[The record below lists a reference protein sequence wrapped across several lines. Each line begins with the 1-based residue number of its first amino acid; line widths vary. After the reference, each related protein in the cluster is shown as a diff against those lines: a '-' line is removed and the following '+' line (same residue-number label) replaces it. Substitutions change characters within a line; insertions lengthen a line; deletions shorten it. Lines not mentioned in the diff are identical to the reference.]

1 MCSEL
6 VMDITRVKQH
16 KDQDWS
22 RLSNKR
28 CKQHKEDQVR
38 DWSTLPGGV
47 VGKISDNL
55 SLYDYLCFSNVCKT
69 WRSYQEE
76 TITLHRNR
84 RSPGFPWLVMS
95 KETEAQTISS
105 ISLLEKNKLWQL
117 EMPCS
122 SGGLFWG
129 CIEDWLIIVKPINDI
144 FLTRMSILNPF
155 TGSEVVLPIKF
166 MVNSK
171 LVFSGDPGKQNCVYM
186 LFCKMRST
194 FDVWI
199 PETKYWCQCGPE
211 EVTDDLIDLICFK
224 GSFYIL
230 TNEYNIRVLDAAY
243 AYLTI
248 QTQGYKKQI
257 DTRFHK
263 IEMSYDIP
271 PRENTHMDIQIVR
284 YLVEFGDGI
293 LLIIHFLRN
302 HFEETYDFKVFRLD
316 MCKKEWVKLDSLGD
330 CVIFLGRNC
339 SRCYSAKELGGD
351 DMGNC
356 IYFTNGSGLRSW
368 MADDIKLSCS
378 IEKDDWGVFRLN
390 SDGSERFSYL
400 AKQEERPPVWL
411 TAPLWW
417 YFNKFR
423 P

>member
-1 MCSEL
+1 
-6 VMDITRVKQH
+6 MDITRV
-16 KDQDWS
+16 
-22 RLSNKR
+22 
-28 CKQHKEDQVR
+28 KQHKEDQVR
-38 DWSTLPGGV
+38 DWATLPGGV
-47 VGKISDNL
+47 VGKIADNL

-76 TITLHRNR
+76 TITLHRNQ

-95 KETEAQTISS
+95 METEAQTLSC
-105 ISLLEKNKLWQL
+105 ISLLEKNKLWQF
-117 EMPCS
+117 EMPSS
-122 SGGLFWG
+122 SGELCWG
-129 CIEDWLIIVKPINDI
+129 CIEDWLFIVKHINDF
-144 FLTRMSILNPF
+144 FLMRISLLNPF
-155 TGSEVVLPIKF
+155 TGSEVVLPIKD

-186 LFCKMRST
+186 LLCYIGST

-199 PETKYWCQCGPE
+199 PEAKHWCQCGPE

-224 GSFYIL
+224 GSFYLL
-230 TNEYNIRVLDAAY
+230 TNEYNIRVLDATHAY
-243 AYLTI
+243 STI

-263 IEMSYDIP
+263 IEMSSDI
-271 PRENTHMDIQIVR
+271 PRENTPCIDIQIFR
-284 YLVEFGDGI
+284 YMVEFGDGI
-293 LLIIHFLRN
+293 LLIVRFLKDN
-302 HFEETYDFKVFRLD
+302 FKETYDFKVFRLD
-316 MCKKEWVKLDSLGD
+316 MSKKEWVKLDSLGD

-339 SRCYSAKELGGD
+339 SRCYSTKELGG

-356 IYFTNGSGLRSW
+356 IYFTNGSGFRSW
-368 MADDIKLSCS
+368 MVDDIKRYCS

-390 SDGSERFSYL
+390 SDGSERFS
-400 AKQEERPPVWL
+400 QPPVWL